1 MVAPRALA
9 WDPRIGTAAW
19 HAGRVNE
26 MTPADADRN
35 LVRGWLAPEQLPD
48 IAAVWISGSEWDSP
62 ALRELAGHPRH
73 DLDGIR
79 ALWARVRA
87 ELGVPPRGAPADDRL
102 TRSQFLEAI
111 DDLGVA
117 VEATDVLD
125 GATTDV
131 LLQLWS
137 ALNGP
142 GGPQI
147 EGLHPD
153 EEALIVRA
161 YAQYCDVTEPLLDH
175 GQQRGAGAEAVLTLR
190 RLVHVVA
197 AQTQTQTQT
206 P

>member
-1 MVAPRALA
+1 M
-9 WDPRIGTAAW
+9 
-19 HAGRVNE
+19 
-26 MTPADADRN
+26 
-35 LVRGWLAPEQLPD
+35 
-48 IAAVWISGSEWDSP
+48 
-62 ALRELAGHPRH
+62 LAGHPRN

-79 ALWARVRA
+79 ALWAQARA
-87 ELGVPPRGAPADDRL
+87 ELGIPPRSAPADDRL
-102 TRSQFLEAI
+102 TRSEFLETI
-111 DDLGVA
+111 EDLRVA

-142 GGPQI
+142 AGPQI

-161 YAQYCDVTEPLLDH
+161 YAQYRDVTEPLLDQ
-175 GQQRGAGAEAVLTLR
+175 GQQRSAGAEAVLVLR
-190 RLVHVVA
+190 RLVQVVA
-197 AQTQTQTQT
+197 AQEQA